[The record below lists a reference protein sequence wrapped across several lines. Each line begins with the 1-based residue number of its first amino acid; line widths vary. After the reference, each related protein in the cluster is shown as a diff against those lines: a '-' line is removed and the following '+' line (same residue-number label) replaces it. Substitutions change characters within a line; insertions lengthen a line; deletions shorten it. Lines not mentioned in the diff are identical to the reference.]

1 MGGRLTTALRGAP
14 LLHRTAGGSCCEYM
28 VQNPTFYYINPPRCS
43 EAALQLPQRSG
54 PMALVPDPTP
64 ASGLASRRPFTA
76 MPGSLRGLL
85 ATSAARAAESRA
97 AMLHACA
104 RRGSGTRLRL
114 LPRAVLMG
122 VGPNSTPS
130 SAQVTAKPQS
140 SCAIVAS
147 EALASPRPPP
157 RVMKGQGWGLHAHPP
172 WRSGTASWLLPRSV

>member
-1 MGGRLTTALRGAP
+1 MP
-14 LLHRTAGGSCCEYM
+14 
-28 VQNPTFYYINPPRCS
+28 
-43 EAALQLPQRSG
+43 
-54 PMALVPDPTP
+54 LVPDPTP
-64 ASGLASRRPFTA
+64 ASGLASGRPLTA

-172 WRSGTASWLLPRSV
+172 WRSGTASWLLPRSVLMGIGPNSTPSSAQVMAKPESSCVVVTSEALASPRPPPTVMKGQG

>member
-1 MGGRLTTALRGAP
+1 MT
-14 LLHRTAGGSCCEYM
+14 LL
-28 VQNPTFYYINPPRCS
+28 
-43 EAALQLPQRSG
+43 
-54 PMALVPDPTP
+54 PDPTP
-64 ASGLASRRPFTA
+64 ASGLASGRPLTA

-157 RVMKGQGWGLHAHPP
+157 RGHERSRQGSACAPSVALGHGFLGAAAFSVYV
-172 WRSGTASWLLPRSV
+172 SGTDTDSHKRPCSGSTVHSSAVSVVPSDLCIMSIMRDQQCEI